1 MNKEEQVKIEN
12 LMINLNNLTEEN
24 LNRFCIGWLKESQSH
39 KQNKKK
45 GRKWK

>member
-24 LNRFCIGWLKESQSH
+24 LNRFYWVI
-39 KQNKKK
+39 K
-45 GRKWK
+45 GITIAQTK